1 MVVVTVH
8 LCHDLVQNQLEAF
21 RVCRLTERAVEDL
34 SQLLLDYHAIAAI
47 IKEVKGSMEVIS
59 AELVDPVYS
68 SSYEFTVVNLTVLV
82 RVQLCH

>member
-1 MVVVTVH
+1 MHDNLYHCIVEFFVAYDMVVVTVH

-59 AELVDPVYS
+59 AE
-68 SSYEFTVVNLTVLV
+68 
-82 RVQLCH
+82 